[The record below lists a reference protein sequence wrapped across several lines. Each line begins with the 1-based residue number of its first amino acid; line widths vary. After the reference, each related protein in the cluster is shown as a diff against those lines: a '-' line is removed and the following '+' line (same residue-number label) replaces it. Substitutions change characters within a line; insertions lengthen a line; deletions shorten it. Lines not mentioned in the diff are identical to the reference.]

1 MTTAPPTSTPPS
13 PSAVTDEAA
22 FVAELRRLKAWSGR
36 SFRELERRAT
46 AAGDVLPA
54 STTATML
61 GKHRLPRKELLVAFV
76 RACGL
81 DEDDMRP
88 WLAARARIADGTAAA
103 APESAPAIRRF
114 RRRPIVAA
122 VAAMAIG
129 LAGGAGLTA
138 GLAGD
143 SGDEQETV
151 HLTR

>member
-13 PSAVTDEAA
+13 PLAVTDEAE

-61 GKHRLPRKELLVAFV
+61 GKHRLPRKELLVAFL

-81 DEDDMRP
+81 DEDDIGP
-88 WLAARARIADGTAAA
+88 WVAARARIADGTAAA
-103 APESAPAIRRF
+103 TESAPAVRRF
-114 RRRPIVAA
+114 RRRPVLAA
-122 VAAMAIG
+122 VAALAIG
-129 LAGGAGLTA
+129 LAGGAGLA
-138 GLAGD
+138 AALADG
-143 SGDEQETV
+143 SADEQETV
-151 HLTR
+151 HVTR

>member
-13 PSAVTDEAA
+13 PAAVTDAAA
-22 FVAELRRLKAWSGR
+22 FVAELRRLKAWSGH
-36 SFRELERRAT
+36 SFRELERRAA

-81 DEDDMRP
+81 DEDGMRP
-88 WLAARARIADGTAAA
+88 WLTARARIADGTAAA
-103 APESAPAIRRF
+103 ATGSAPAITRF
-114 RRRPIVAA
+114 RPRPVLAA
-122 VAAMAIG
+122 VAALAIG

-138 GLAGD
+138 GLAGG
-143 SGDEQETV
+143 SADEQETV
-151 HLTR
+151 HVIR